1 MSVDVEEAMKGDLSE
16 SKLDMKMLEKTNE
29 EAVRENIDENKPRLA
44 MLNAKDEE
52 ATKRNNNEIKQ
63 ELVKLNDKNAE
74 AIKEE
79 INQDQ
84 PKQEC
89 SMSENGESEAIKADL
104 NKSKLDRK
112 MLEESDEEAVRE
124 NTNKNKNELAMP
136 NEKYEEATK
145 RNINQIKQE
154 LVNLND
160 KNEEAIKEEIYECM
174 QGSTIDIE
182 QMYTKINELKAVKE
196 KTSNS
201 DQPLPSNRDP
211 PLPTLLSEL
220 VSTSPAPH
228 SPTFDLLTDEK
239 YAVSAARIL
248 VKRNV
253 PLNRYEIEEIMK
265 EVPLEISQQEVLRL
279 SSDRK
284 EIINDL
290 KNFSDNEMKSIIEIA
305 LNSEDKLGIRKILE
319 SDWSIFR
326 GERPL

>member
-124 NTNKNKNELAMP
+124 NTNK
-136 NEKYEEATK
+136 
-145 RNINQIKQE
+145 IKQE